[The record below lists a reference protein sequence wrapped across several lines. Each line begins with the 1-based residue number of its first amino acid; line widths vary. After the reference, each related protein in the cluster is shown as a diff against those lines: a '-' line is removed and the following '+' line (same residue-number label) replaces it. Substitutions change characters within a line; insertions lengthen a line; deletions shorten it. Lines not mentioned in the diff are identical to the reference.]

1 MQTNGVDGLA
11 LVRELTCLQERVL
24 FVSKGMYRIKFTAN
38 CSKNQRLERCHFA
51 ISSTFN
57 QPWSKHSSLFSRHL
71 SQLRGL
77 IVQTDAKGTVPVAS
91 MVRQFRQC
99 SCSRWLFCHTLSHL
113 SLFPDKCTCYLRP
126 NGDPAWTAHDCSE
139 RTCPYGSAWSSET
152 TNGANDAHPH
162 AECSNK
168 GTCDRNSGECVCFEN
183 YDGKACERTLC
194 PNDCSGRGICLTQ
207 KALAIFQGATYET
220 PWDAEKHLGC
230 KCDVGYRG
238 PDCSRKECPSGEDIL
253 GGDGAVKGRECSGRG
268 NCNFITGLCQCFDGY
283 FGNKCQHQTVL
294 S

>member
-1 MQTNGVDGLA
+1 MPLCNFVHFQPTMVKALLVVLATLVATAGAHCPNG
-11 LVRELTCLQERVL
+11 C
-24 FVSKGMYRIKFTAN
+24 KGN
-38 CSKNQRLERCHFA
+38 
-51 ISSTFN
+51 
-57 QPWSKHSSLFSRHL
+57 
-71 SQLRGL
+71 G
-77 IVQTDAKGTVPVAS
+77 
-91 MVRQFRQC
+91 
-99 SCSRWLFCHTLSHL
+99 SCGIN
-113 SLFPDKCTCYLRP
+113 DKCTCYLRP